1 MAREPDRGGGG
12 GARYLPRWE
21 VGDVIGA
28 VVVVDV
34 LRAFTTAAYAFA
46 GGARSIHLVGTVEE
60 AVAFKA
66 ARPGV
71 LAMGEDGGRRQA
83 GFDFSNSP
91 VEVSQADLRGRDLVQ
106 RTGAG
111 VQGALAARS
120 ADRLWCA
127 SLVCA
132 SATARA
138 VAAADVGT
146 PTYVIT
152 GRFADVPDRSGS
164 DDLFTAR
171 LIERARL
178 GQDLDA
184 AATAHAVTT
193 SEEAAHTLALGP
205 PHVHPEDV
213 SYATRVDAFD
223 FAMEVTRTGEGL
235 RLEPVRHGRAG

>member
-120 ADRLWCA
+120 G
-127 SLVCA
+127 
-132 SATARA
+132 ATACGAPVSCAPR
-138 VAAADVGT
+138 
-146 PTYVIT
+146 PP
-152 GRFADVPDRSGS
+152 R
-164 DDLFTAR
+164 
-171 LIERARL
+171 
-178 GQDLDA
+178 
-184 AATAHAVTT
+184 
-193 SEEAAHTLALGP
+193 GP
-205 PHVHPEDV
+205 
-213 SYATRVDAFD
+213 
-223 FAMEVTRTGEGL
+223 
-235 RLEPVRHGRAG
+235 